1 MKPIVSTVA
10 SLALCVAASVAM
22 AQEKAGSRAFR
33 WVDDKGVVHY
43 GDSVPPE
50 FARKQTSQ
58 LNPQGVEI
66 SQSAAQLSAS
76 EAKSAEE
83 KAAAVA
89 RQRQHDNFLLAT
101 YTSPRDIEQL
111 RDERLGLVEAQIVA
125 ARGFLTAAEA
135 RMKSLQERAKSFKPY
150 SDNPNARRMP
160 DPLAEEI
167 VRTLSEERLQR
178 STVAKK
184 GIEKDQLRASFQA
197 DIDRYQAL
205 LASRTSG
212 SR

>member
-1 MKPIVSTVA
+1 MKPTLSAVA
-10 SLALCVAASVAM
+10 SLLFCAAASLAM
-22 AQEKAGSRAFR
+22 AQEKPAPRAFR

-43 GDSVPPE
+43 GDSVPAE
-50 FARKQTSQ
+50 FSRKQTSQ

-76 EAKSAEE
+76 DAKSAEE

-89 RQRQHDNFLLAT
+89 RQKQHDNFLLST

-125 ARGFLTAAEA
+125 ARGFLAAAET

-150 SDNPNARRMP
+150 SASPNARRMP

-167 VRTLSEERLQR
+167 VRTLGEERLQR
-178 STVAKK
+178 ATVEKK
-184 GIEKDQLRASFQA
+184 GVEKDQLRASFQA
-197 DIDRYQAL
+197 DIDRYHAL